1 MDWFGCIWKQPKFLN
16 VNVKLIEVFLN
27 VEVIIVVKVETKTE
41 GSMHLV
47 FLEISTKE
55 LENIL
60 LEFCS
65 NLSSYIDVLIVI
77 TLFC

>member
-41 GSMHLV
+41 
-47 FLEISTKE
+47 E

>member
-1 MDWFGCIWKQPKFLN
+1 MDWFGCIWKQAKFLN
-16 VNVKLIEVFLN
+16 VNVKLIEWVFLN

-41 GSMHLV
+41 
-47 FLEISTKE
+47 E